1 MTLKA
6 PQDAAL
12 VIIDMQNGFCPG
24 GGLPVAGGHD
34 IVPLINQLQ
43 DAFAPTAIFATQDWH
58 PANHKSF
65 ASNHAGAK
73 PYDSVTM
80 PYGAQVLWPD
90 HCVQNTADAALHP
103 DLKLAT
109 GARTIRKGTNTDVDS
124 YSAFLEVDKKSHP
137 RFDDGQS
144 LADVLKAEGKKTL
157 VLCGLAYDF
166 CVGFSALDAKAEG
179 FDVIVV
185 KDATRPVAIPTGPDT
200 STATAMD
207 QQLKDAGVIVISGI
221 DELSQVINK
230 RLESLINPSYRC
242 PKP

>member
-1 MTLKA
+1 MSFKA
-6 PQDAAL
+6 PADAAL
-12 VIIDMQNGFCPG
+12 IIIDMQNGFCPG
-24 GGLPVAGGHD
+24 GGLPVAGGDD
-34 IVPLINQLQ
+34 IVPLVNQLQ

-58 PANHKSF
+58 PADHKSF

-73 PYDSVTM
+73 PYDSVNM

-90 HCVQNTADAALHP
+90 HCIQNTKDADFHA
-103 DLKLAT
+103 DLKLARDT
-109 GARTIRKGTNTDVDS
+109 RIIRKGTNTDVDS
-124 YSAFLEVDKKSHP
+124 YSAFLEVDKKSQP
-137 RFDDGQS
+137 RFDNGQT

-166 CVGFSALDAKAEG
+166 CVGFSALDAKADG

-207 QQLKDAGVIVISGI
+207 QQLQDADVIVIDGIHELPQALTKAANKTAAVVSGP
-221 DELSQVINK
+221 QP
-230 RLESLINPSYRC
+230 R
-242 PKP
+242 